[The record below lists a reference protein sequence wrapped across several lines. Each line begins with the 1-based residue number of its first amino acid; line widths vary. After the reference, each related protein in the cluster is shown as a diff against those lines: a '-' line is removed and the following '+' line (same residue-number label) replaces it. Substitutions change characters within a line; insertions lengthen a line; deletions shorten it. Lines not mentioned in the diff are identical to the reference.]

1 MYPEEARVAAHDV
14 PLIAGTVSTT
24 LFVVSYLPMLTKA
37 FVTRD
42 LRSYSMGYLLIA
54 NVGNGVHSIYVFSL
68 PFGPIWFLHTFYLLS
83 TAVMLVWYRRYAT
96 REATTRPTSKTVD
109 HGTDESRPAVIRR
122 TPSP

>member
-1 MYPEEARVAAHDV
+1 MAVHDL

-54 NVGNGVHSIYVFSL
+54 NVGNAVHSVYVFSL
-68 PFGPIWFLHTFYLLS
+68 PFGPIWFLHSFYLLS

-96 REATTRPTSKTVD
+96 REATRRPTCRAVD
-109 HGTDESRPAVIRR
+109 RRTNESRPAVIRR
-122 TPSP
+122 TTSS